1 MKGKKGILVAI
12 WLLQVVNYIDRVVL
26 GFAGPAMMQTLH
38 LNPQTFGVILSAF
51 AVGYLVSQM
60 PGGWL
65 ADRFGTRVVLVVAPL
80 FWALLTG
87 LTGLFTGVAILVFVR
102 FAFGVS
108 EGLSN
113 PAIYKL
119 VGDTFDER
127 ERAQAVAWWATAI
140 AAAPALSGPLV
151 GTLLTSF
158 GWKAVF
164 VMLAAPAIAIA
175 VLNSVL
181 LPKKAEV
188 ERAVGT
194 TDEVRIPFRILA
206 QQPAL
211 WLISGVFCFWNAAY
225 WGLLGWMPSYLALE
239 RHIDLKSAGMLG
251 GIPYVFGVIGLI
263 VTGWLGRGPM
273 LKQRPQLL
281 SGINLLGALC
291 LFAAYYSNT
300 LRLCIA
306 GLCGAAFCI
315 YGGLGT
321 YGTLVLDFAPK
332 EARAAYAGIV
342 ATVGMIG
349 SVLAPLVIGTLVKD
363 TGTFASGFG
372 AMMASLFVAGCCGF
386 ALAKHAPARLQPVT
400 GA

>member
-12 WLLQVVNYIDRVVL
+12 WLLQVVNYVDRVVL

-175 VLNSVL
+175 VLNAIL

-188 ERAVGT
+188 ARAVGT

-263 VTGWLGRGPM
+263 VTGWLGRAPCSSND
-273 LKQRPQLL
+273 L
-281 SGINLLGALC
+281 SFLAVSTC
-291 LFAAYYSNT
+291 SAPFACSPPITATRFSCVSLACAV
-300 LRLCIA
+300 LRSA
-306 GLCGAAFCI
+306 STA
-315 YGGLGT
+315 
-321 YGTLVLDFAPK
+321 
-332 EARAAYAGIV
+332 
-342 ATVGMIG
+342 
-349 SVLAPLVIGTLVKD
+349 VLAHTAPLCWISRRK
-363 TGTFASGFG
+363 
-372 AMMASLFVAGCCGF
+372 
-386 ALAKHAPARLQPVT
+386 KPAPPTPGSWQPW
-400 GA
+400 A